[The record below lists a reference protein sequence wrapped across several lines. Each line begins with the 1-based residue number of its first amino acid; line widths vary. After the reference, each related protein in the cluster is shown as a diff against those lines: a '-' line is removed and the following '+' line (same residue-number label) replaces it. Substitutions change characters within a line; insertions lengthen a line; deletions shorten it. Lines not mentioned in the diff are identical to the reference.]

1 MTALVGLKADETE
14 LGAVAVGSGRVGVD
28 GGLEET
34 FHRSVPRLMAIG
46 HSASLQEQLQDLEN
60 RRKIASNNRGLLL
73 FSFWKRAESDCL
85 HIRLTI
91 SKVLRFIHRI
101 IYDSSTF

>member
-1 MTALVGLKADETE
+1 MTALVGLEADETE

-46 HSASLQEQLQDLEN
+46 HSASLQEQLQDLK
-60 RRKIASNNRGLLL
+60 RKTIKVPVTHCGKGRKYV
-73 FSFWKRAESDCL
+73 KR
-85 HIRLTI
+85 
-91 SKVLRFIHRI
+91 F
-101 IYDSSTF
+101 